1 MLQNFSYILD
11 GVLAGSAL
19 PGRYGELRADLSE
32 ARAMGITAIVSL
44 NERGLH
50 RATIAEEGF
59 RYLHLPVEDY
69 KPPTLAQVE
78 EFVAFVD
85 AERARGGA
93 VMAHCV
99 AGIGRTGTML
109 AAYLVKEGRTAPEAI
124 REVRTRRRGSI
135 ETTEQEDL
143 IAMYEAKL
151 QRKR

>member
-1 MLQNFSYILD
+1 
-11 GVLAGSAL
+11 
-19 PGRYGELRADLSE
+19 
-32 ARAMGITAIVSL
+32 
-44 NERGLH
+44 
-50 RATIAEEGF
+50 
-59 RYLHLPVEDY
+59 
-69 KPPTLAQVE
+69 VE